1 MTDPKVAKS
10 LDELDSLWISPEDMS
25 SLTGQYGSIAKWNT
39 NQQELKFVEATE
51 PNLNFIDSDNKTV
64 VFSIR
69 SSGLKYNREAFPKDS
84 YEQAARKVAGLIQQ
98 HFNKTLDL
106 KLNPYKDIEQ
116 KVFVANGSGVQHNY
130 EVDTWHWWMLECLDK
145 IMRAPS

>member
-10 LDELDSLWISPEDMS
+10 LDELDSLWISQEDMN
-25 SLTGQYGSIAKWNT
+25 SLTSQYGSIAKWNT

-51 PNLNFIDSDNKTV
+51 PNLNFIDSDYKTV

-69 SSGLKYNREAFPKDS
+69 SSGLSFNRDAFPNDS
-84 YEQAARKVAGLIQQ
+84 YEQAARRVADCITQ
-98 HFNKTLDL
+98 HFSKTLNL
-106 KLNPYKDIEQ
+106 KLNPYKDIKE
-116 KVFVANGSGVQHNY
+116 KIFVANESGVQHNY

-145 IMRAPS
+145 IMKSPF